1 MHNKPVGRNK
11 TRLDSIFISDT
22 IVYRY
27 FVVLIWL
34 LFQVFYVNIDS
45 RESSWVKPVG
55 FEESEDELK
64 KVSVLIKQLIY

>member
-1 MHNKPVGRNK
+1 MHNKPARRHK
-11 TRLDSIFISDT
+11 TRLDTTFIKDT
-22 IVYRY
+22 FVYRY

-64 KVSVLIKQLIY
+64 KVSVLIN